1 MSRAMAFSAP
11 GPPEAM
17 RLVEVAPRAPGA
29 GEVQVRVMAAGVQPA
44 DCAAR
49 AGRSALT
56 PADGV
61 VGNEFAGVVERVGA
75 GVAAHAP
82 GDPVI
87 GFTTMGAYAELV
99 TVPADQ
105 LAAKPAGMPWTEA
118 AALSASGQTA
128 HTALGELGVAL
139 GDTVLVHAA
148 AGGVGSMA
156 VQIARSRGAVV
167 IGTARRANHAY
178 LRSLG
183 AIPVEYGDGLVARV
197 RALAPEGVDAAL
209 DAVGGGAVAASLALV
224 EDRSRIG
231 TIVDFGAAARRGVRA
246 IRTQRSAE
254 RLRELIAMWSW
265 DELRV
270 HVSRTYPLHRA
281 PEAHR
286 EVEAGHVRGKVVLT
300 MPALD
305 GRRREVRPVEMA
317 A

>member
-17 RLVEVAPRAPGA
+17 RLVEVQPRPPGP

-49 AGRSALT
+49 AGRSLLT
-56 PADGV
+56 PADGI

-75 GVAAHAP
+75 GVVDHAP

-99 TVPADQ
+99 TADARN
-105 LAAKPAGMPWTEA
+105 LVAKPAGLPWTEA

-128 HTALGELGVAL
+128 RTALGDLRVTSGE
-139 GDTVLVHAA
+139 TVLVHAA

-156 VQIARSRGAVV
+156 VQIARSWGAVV
-167 IGTARRANHAY
+167 IGTGRRANHGY

-209 DAVGGGAVAASLALV
+209 DAVGNGALTASLALV
-224 EDRSRIG
+224 PDRSRIG
-231 TIVDFGAAARRGVRA
+231 TIVDFGAAARRGVLA
-246 IRTQRSAE
+246 IRTRRSAE
-254 RLRELIAMWSW
+254 RLRELLAMWSW
-265 DELRV
+265 RELRV
-270 HVSRTYPLHRA
+270 HVSHTYPLHRA
-281 PEAHR
+281 AEAHR

-300 MPALD
+300 MPALE
-305 GRRREVRPVEMA
+305 GRWVRADPLGA
-317 A
+317 AA